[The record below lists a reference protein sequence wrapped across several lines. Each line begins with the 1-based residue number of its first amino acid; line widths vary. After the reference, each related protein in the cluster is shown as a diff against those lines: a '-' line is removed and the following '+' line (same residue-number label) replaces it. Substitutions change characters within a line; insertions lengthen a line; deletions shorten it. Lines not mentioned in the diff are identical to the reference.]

1 MEEIFHSSVD
11 AVVLPTTKDTV
22 TRETKDKWIGGR
34 GGAGDYSTS

>member
-11 AVVLPTTKDTV
+11 AVVLPTTKDIV
-22 TRETKDKWIGGR
+22 TRETKDNRLEQR